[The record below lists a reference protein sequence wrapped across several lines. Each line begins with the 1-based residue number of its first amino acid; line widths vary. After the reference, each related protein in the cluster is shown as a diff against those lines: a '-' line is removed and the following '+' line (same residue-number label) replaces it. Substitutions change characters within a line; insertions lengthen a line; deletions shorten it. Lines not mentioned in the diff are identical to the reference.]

1 MGEVPLY
8 RFKRYHVP
16 IAVMQLLEEHHR
28 LFAQAFLDADPP
40 KTCAPPAARLEQ
52 RVFFFFIT
60 LTPRVE

>member
-1 MGEVPLY
+1 M
-8 RFKRYHVP
+8 P
-16 IAVMQLLEEHHR
+16 IAAMQLLEEHHR

-60 LTPRVE
+60 LKPRVE